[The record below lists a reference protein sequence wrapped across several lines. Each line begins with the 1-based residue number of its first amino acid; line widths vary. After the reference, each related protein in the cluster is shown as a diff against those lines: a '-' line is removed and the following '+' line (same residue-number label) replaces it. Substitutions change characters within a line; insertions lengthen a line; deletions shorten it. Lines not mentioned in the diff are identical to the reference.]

1 MPLAPTV
8 FRQRSQMLPVPF
20 AVTTRGHG
28 DGRRTWHS
36 RAGRRAKIG
45 LPRAQME
52 ITVTLELPLPY
63 LYRRADPAVPT
74 PWLLVLMHGIGSN
87 EQDLFGLAPSVPP
100 QFHVLSLRAP
110 NVLGPASYAWF
121 MFGVRPG
128 GERAIDE
135 VQEAASRE
143 LAELAVEAAGRQ
155 LAVPAD
161 RVVVGGF
168 SQGGI
173 MSLTL
178 LLTRPQLLQA
188 ALVMHSRLLPEVL
201 PMVASPG
208 ELRGRRLWVS
218 HGTADTVIPLA
229 NARDIRERV
238 APWPIELSYAEFP
251 GGHEIRPAELSAAV
265 DWLRGLTQ

>member
-87 EQDLFGLAPSVPP
+87 EQDLFGLAPEVPP
-100 QFHVLSLRAP
+100 PFHVLSLRAP
-110 NVLGPASYAWF
+110 NTIGPGSYAWF
-121 MFGVRPG
+121 TFGVRPDG
-128 GERAIDE
+128 VRLIDE

-143 LAELAVEAAGRQ
+143 VAARAVEAAGQQ
-155 LAVPAD
+155 LAVPPG

-173 MSLTL
+173 MALTL
-178 LLTRPQLLQA
+178 LLTQP
-188 ALVMHSRLLPEVL
+188 RLLR
-201 PMVASPG
+201 A
-208 ELRGRRLWVS
+208 
-218 HGTADTVIPLA
+218 
-229 NARDIRERV
+229 
-238 APWPIELSYAEFP
+238 
-251 GGHEIRPAELSAAV
+251 
-265 DWLRGLTQ
+265 GLV